1 MLRIITDF
9 DGPIIDVSQRYYFV
23 YQLCLEKTRRPQQQ
37 VKELS
42 FSEFWD
48 LKRSHIPEKQIGI
61 LSGLEDTQAE
71 EFAKLRKETV
81 HTHPYFQYDTLKG
94 SAVDA
99 LLKVQQTGYDLVV
112 MTMRRVSEL
121 DYALEKDNLSRFF
134 PEDRRYCLSDDYVK
148 TKDIDDK
155 PLLMKRALAELPPVT
170 DTWMIGDTEADI
182 AAAQKHG
189 IKVIAIES
197 GIRNR
202 TQLEHYQPDYY
213 SASLSHAVDFILK
226 NSASSLKNNWLLE
239 KYSQLS
245 RREIPSI
252 NSQKLISS
260 RKK

>member
-1 MLRIITDF
+1 MLRIVTDF
-9 DGPIIDVSQRYYFV
+9 DGPVIDVSQRYYLV
-23 YQLCLEKTRRPQQQ
+23 YQLCLKKTCRPQQK

-71 EFAKLRKETV
+71 AFAKLRKQTV
-81 HTHPYFQYDTLKG
+81 HTHPYFQYDALKPG
-94 SAVDA
+94 AVNA
-99 LLKVQQTGYDLVV
+99 LLKVKQAGCDLLV

-121 DYALEKDNLSRFF
+121 NYAFEKYNLSRFF

-148 TKDIDDK
+148 TQDIDDK
-155 PLLMKRALAELPPVT
+155 PLLMEKALSELPPAT

-182 AAAQKHG
+182 AAAKKHG

-202 TQLEHYQPDYY
+202 TQLERYQPNYY
-213 SASLSHAVDFILK
+213 LPSLLDAVNFILNNSDASL
-226 NSASSLKNNWLLE
+226 NSNWLLE

-245 RREIPSI
+245 NQKTPSI
-252 NSQKLISS
+252 DYQKLISS
-260 RKK
+260 KK